1 MIGWNLLSAFSVHD
15 HEADNAGLLLCRDDG
30 GGVAERVFQRVRG
43 KPGCD
48 MPWEF
53 LQASLQNGFDGVAI
67 FARVRPDFP
76 SGSVMGLK
84 CHA

>member
-1 MIGWNLLSAFSVHD
+1 MAHIPAFRVHD
-15 HEADNAGLLLCRDDG
+15 HEADNTGFLLGRDDG
-30 GGVAERVFQRVRG
+30 SGVTERVFQRVRV

-48 MPWEF
+48 MPGEF

-84 CHA
+84 CHTR